1 MRQPP
6 VSAKLRRQAKVKV
19 RRPAATGAPAQGC
32 HGGAARRP
40 ASAALRPRVPVLNKD
55 RSKQRASAQAEE
67 PCFLHL
73 SLCFHFLNLGV
84 CMGGG
89 ALVRGIT
96 SHLPSSFFKAHVPHF
111 LSIFLD
117 FLLLPNVSKII
128 ASSLASWFTN
138 PLPSRGCRPPCCP
151 GGSGSCAAVL
161 AEPRRA
167 SALPPARAGVCLR
180 AAAAAASIF
189 LRRLL
194 LLFPLVPGSQFI
206 CRGQG
211 H

>member
-1 MRQPP
+1 M
-6 VSAKLRRQAKVKV
+6 
-19 RRPAATGAPAQGC
+19 ATGAPAQGC
-32 HGGAARRP
+32 HGGAAGRP
-40 ASAALRPRVPVLNKD
+40 SVAALPLRPCVPMLNKD

-84 CMGGG
+84 CVGGG

-96 SHLPSSFFKAHVPHF
+96 SRLPSSFFKAHLTHF

-117 FLLLPNVSKII
+117 FLFLPNVSKII
-128 ASSLASWFTN
+128 ASSLVSWFTN
-138 PLPSRGCRPPCCP
+138 PLPSPGCRPPCCP
-151 GGSGSCAAVL
+151 GGSGCAAL
-161 AEPRRA
+161 PAEPRPA
-167 SALPPARAGVCLR
+167 SAPSPTLAGVCLPPGS
-180 AAAAAASIF
+180 ASGPAAASIF

-206 CRGQG
+206 CRGSRTLNSRERKFKG
-211 H
+211 V